1 MNLVAYDTAEQE
13 PVSIKVGLI
22 WLDWK
27 TEN

>member
-1 MNLVAYDTAEQE
+1 MNLLAYDIAEQE